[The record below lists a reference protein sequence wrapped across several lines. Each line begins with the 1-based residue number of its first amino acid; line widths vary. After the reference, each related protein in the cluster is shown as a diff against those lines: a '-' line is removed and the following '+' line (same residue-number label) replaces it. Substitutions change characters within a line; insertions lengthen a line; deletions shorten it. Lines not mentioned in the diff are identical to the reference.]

1 MTWAQVG
8 PLGPVFNISGITPA
22 IAKCARALE
31 MLVAFDRARPST
43 PLSQPLRDIFER
55 RDELLRLDIDHK
67 SQVLDLGEGTSGVR
81 G

>member
-1 MTWAQVG
+1 
-8 PLGPVFNISGITPA
+8 
-22 IAKCARALE
+22 